1 MDKKQDQINK
11 DLRHYKEHFNNVFKI
26 SEFDCPGFEGSGSKM
41 NKEFLGRLSWARILA
56 SEPFFINSGYR
67 SKEYNDTLRRLG
79 YPTSPSSSHLTGC
92 AADIRI
98 ISSASRFNILNALI
112 AAGFTRIGVGK
123 NFIHVDTDPNKPQNI
138 IWTY

>member
-11 DLRHYKEHFNNVFKI
+11 DLHHYKEHFNKVFKL

-79 YPTSPSSSHLTGC
+79 YPTSPSSSHLTGY

-123 NFIHVDTDPNKPQNI
+123 NFIHVDIDPSKQQNI

>member
-1 MDKKQDQINK
+1 MDKKQDQVEK
-11 DLRHYKEHFNNVFKI
+11 DMRHFKEHFPKLFKFQ
-26 SEFDCPGFEGSGSKM
+26 EFDCPGYEDSGYLMDRK
-41 NKEFLGRLSWARILA
+41 FLGRLSWARILA
-56 SEPFFINSGYR
+56 NEPFFINSGYR

-112 AAGFTRIGVGK
+112 EAGFTRIGVGK
-123 NFIHVDTDPNKPQNI
+123 NFIHVDTDPNKQQNI
-138 IWTY
+138 IWIY